1 MRILSYN
8 IQAAIGTDSYWRYVS
23 RLHRQVLPARAKHD
37 TLARIA
43 DYIAAFD
50 VVCLQEIDLGGLR
63 SGFCCQANILAEASA
78 FAHSLHQ
85 TNRVVGKLSRH
96 GNMMLSRFPL
106 RLLVSESLPSR
117 IKGRGWLAAAAD
129 TPWGEMVVAN
139 AHFSLGRQD
148 QIHQA
153 QHIVDALAKYEK
165 VCLCGDFNF
174 LPDAAA
180 AKVLERAGFIRV
192 AASAPTYPSW
202 QPRKTLDHIFLKGL
216 HGQGQ
221 TETFCASDHL
231 PVSAQLSL
239 PAEKSV

>member
-23 RLHRQVLPARAKHD
+23 RLHRQVLPARAKND

-63 SGFCCQANILAEASA
+63 SGFCCQAQTLAQTAA
-78 FAHSLHQ
+78 FSHSLHQ

-106 RLLVSESLPSR
+106 QLLVSERLPSR
-117 IKGRGWLAAAAD
+117 IKGRGWLAATVHA
-129 TPWGEMVVAN
+129 PCGEVVVAN
-139 AHFSLGRQD
+139 AHFSLGMHD

-153 QHIVDALAKYEK
+153 QHIAAALEKYEK

-180 AKVLERAGFIRV
+180 AKILQQAGYTRV
-192 AASAPTYPSW
+192 AAPAPTYPSW
-202 QPRKTLDHIFLKGL
+202 QPRKTFDHIFLKGL
-216 HGQGQ
+216 HGQGR

-231 PVSAQLSL
+231 PVSAQLIL
-239 PAEKSV
+239 PADKSV